1 MRLLTSPDPRPT
13 KDTMR
18 FPSVLSVLCLTAA
31 LGIAFAASP
40 VHTSGHAVTL
50 DLISG
55 QGSSNGG
62 LNFNGGFK
70 GSRTF
75 TVPLGSVVTVNFQN
89 MGALAHSFVIRKGG
103 AVPTDAD
110 ATDAAFP
117 AAYAPMKVE
126 AGLTSG
132 KTRKVTFTANKAGA
146 YYIVCGVPGHAMGG
160 QYINLVI
167 SKTAKTASFN

>member
-1 MRLLTSPDPRPT
+1 MRLTSA
-13 KDTMR
+13 
-18 FPSVLSVLCLTAA
+18 FSILCLSAA
-31 LGIAFAASP
+31 LGTAFAASP
-40 VHTSGHAVTL
+40 VNTSGHAVTL

-55 QGSSNGG
+55 QGTANGG

-70 GSRTF
+70 GSKTF

-89 MGALAHSFVIRKGG
+89 MGTLAHSFVISKGG

-126 AGLTSG
+126 AGL
-132 KTRKVTFTANKAGA
+132 KTGMTQKVTFKANKAGA

-160 QYINLVI
+160 QYIHLVI
-167 SKTAKTASFN
+167 SKTARTASFN

>member
-1 MRLLTSPDPRPT
+1 
-13 KDTMR
+13 MR

-31 LGIAFAASP
+31 LSTALAASP
-40 VHTSGHAVTL
+40 VHTSGHALTL

-55 QGSSNGG
+55 QGGANGG

-70 GSRTF
+70 GSKTF

-89 MGALAHSFVIRKGG
+89 MGTLTHSFVIRKGG
-103 AVPTDAD
+103 AIPTDAD

-126 AGLTSG
+126 AGL
-132 KTRKVTFTANKAGA
+132 KTGMTQKVTFTANKAGA
-146 YYIVCGVPGHAMGG
+146 YSIVCLIYRYICRSSDIHRVAERASHADLGR
-160 QYINLVI
+160 
-167 SKTAKTASFN
+167 

>member
-1 MRLLTSPDPRPT
+1 MRLTSA
-13 KDTMR
+13 
-18 FPSVLSVLCLTAA
+18 LSVLCLTAA

-40 VHTSGHAVTL
+40 VHTSGRAVTL

-55 QGSSNGG
+55 QGSANGG
-62 LNFNGGFK
+62 LNYNGGFK
-70 GSRTF
+70 GSKTF
-75 TVPLGSVVTVNFQN
+75 TVPLGSMVTINFQN

-110 ATDAAFP
+110 ATDAAFQ

-126 AGLTSG
+126 AGLKAG
-132 KTRKVTFTANKAGA
+132 KTQRVTFTANRAGA

-167 SKTAKTASFN
+167 SKMAKTASFN

>member
-1 MRLLTSPDPRPT
+1 
-13 KDTMR
+13 MR
-18 FPSVLSVLCLTAA
+18 FTSAFSVICLTAA
-31 LGIAFAASP
+31 LGTAFAASP
-40 VHTSGHAVTL
+40 VHTRGHAVTL

-55 QGSSNGG
+55 QGTANGG

-70 GSRTF
+70 GSKTF
-75 TVPLGSVVTVNFQN
+75 TVPLGSVVTVDFQN
-89 MGALAHSFVIRKGG
+89 MGMLPHSFVIRKGG

-110 ATDAAFP
+110 STDAAFP

-126 AGLTSG
+126 AGLKTG
-132 KTRKVTFTANKAGA
+132 KSQKVTFRANKAGS

-167 SKTAKTASFN
+167 SKTARTASFN